1 MKNLMSLTIDRMPV
15 ITLIPGMFVLLV
27 FCLAPWASSQE
38 ISGQDK
44 DGKSESATASDASI
58 DKPGDQAASGP
69 EGTAKTSAG
78 KAAEKDEAPAVP
90 EIAWEYRPYEVL
102 VWVVHDRRAWI
113 ESCEQEVLSDISRR
127 CKLADPSGWR
137 VRVELAP
144 RPWNGRLMQGRNLD
158 HWTEQLVTDAQGTRD
173 VTLDK
178 IMIVTLRANE
188 GLIDSSVRELD
199 IKTRT
204 WGARVDEKSPAE
216 SLSSAIYNSMNIA
229 FMPVTRIEN
238 VQGATVF
245 VRVRAI
251 GVNWLPELDEST
263 GEWKMVPNESAPAWV
278 GNHEILLP
286 VQLRKGRSG
295 SVNTI
300 APVDFTFLSIVD
312 HSVREAE
319 NKEASDKQVV
329 ATDGAGKAAPETGF
343 SNDDRTQPQ
352 LECWTNAMQRHPLGG
367 RTSARL
373 ERFALCV
380 RAPKRPTVLTLVSN
394 DKQPIPLRD
403 LEVYSRLPNQ
413 PGTMESEYVGKT
425 DWRGQIVAT
434 PNDAGFRVLMIKSGQ
449 RPLARVPV
457 VPGLHETLQ
466 VPMPNDEQR
475 LYAEGIVKSF
485 HNEIGDLVA
494 QKLILEE
501 RILSNLQKAD
511 LPKVEEDLS
520 TLMRLE
526 DNVRFNS
533 RVDVE
538 YKSVL
543 QGDPQQR
550 KYIEGM
556 FVELK
561 DASNKFINKA
571 TVDMLSRMT
580 RSLQKGEPVDFVA
593 FNELRDKVKKGEE
606 SESDLPAEGE
616 EAKKTEDTNAMPS
629 SAAPPPDPDA
639 G

>member
-1 MKNLMSLTIDRMPV
+1 MKYVYSIMMERLPAIL
-15 ITLIPGMFVLLV
+15 LIPGIVL
-27 FCLAPWASSQE
+27 FLACCIAAPAAAQE
-38 ISGQDK
+38 KSG
-44 DGKSESATASDASI
+44 ETTAG
-58 DKPGDQAASGP
+58 KPGDKASG
-69 EGTAKTSAG
+69 TAQ
-78 KAAEKDEAPAVP
+78 KDDPPAVP
-90 EIAWEYRPYEVL
+90 EIAWEFRPYEVL
-102 VWVVHDRRAWI
+102 VWVAHDRRAWI
-113 ESCEQEVLSDISRR
+113 ESCEQEVMDDIARR

-137 VRVELAP
+137 VRVEMAP
-144 RPWNGRLMQGRNLD
+144 RPWNGRLMQNRGLE
-158 HWTEQLVTDAQGTRD
+158 HWTEQLITDAQSTKE
-173 VTLDK
+173 VALDK
-178 IMIVTLRANE
+178 IMIVTFRSNQ

-204 WGARVDEKSPAE
+204 WGARVDEKSPVE
-216 SLSSAIYNSMNIA
+216 SLASAVYNSINIA

-238 VQGATVF
+238 VQGPTVF
-245 VRVRAI
+245 VRIRAI
-251 GVNWLPELDEST
+251 GVNWLPELDEDT
-263 GEWKMVPNESAPAWV
+263 GEWSLVPNESAPAWV

-286 VQLRKGRSG
+286 VQLRKGRTG
-295 SVNTI
+295 SVNSI
-300 APVDFTFLSIVD
+300 APVDFTYLSIVD
-312 HSVREAE
+312 HSEKDAAAAKVAAGGETAGGE
-319 NKEASDKQVV
+319 STSMVALQSD
-329 ATDGAGKAAPETGF
+329 ATGKDAMQTGF
-343 SNDDRTQPQ
+343 SNNDRTQPQ

-394 DKQPIPLRD
+394 DKDPIPLRD
-403 LEVYSRLPNQ
+403 LEVYSRLPND
-413 PGTMESEYVGKT
+413 PKEKDSEFVGKT

-434 PNDAGFRVLMIKSGQ
+434 PNEAGFRVLMIKSGQ

-457 VPGLHETLQ
+457 VPGLYETLQ

-494 QKLILEE
+494 QKMILEE

-533 RVDVE
+533 RVEVE

-561 DASNKFINKA
+561 DAANKFINKK

-580 RSLQKGEPVDFVA
+580 RSLQNGEPVDFAA
-593 FNELRDKVKKGEE
+593 FKELRDKVKKGEDDE
-606 SESDLPAEGE
+606 APPSEGE
-616 EAKKTEDTNAMPS
+616 EARKDPAQDGIPS
-629 SAAPPPDPDA
+629 SALPPPNPDD